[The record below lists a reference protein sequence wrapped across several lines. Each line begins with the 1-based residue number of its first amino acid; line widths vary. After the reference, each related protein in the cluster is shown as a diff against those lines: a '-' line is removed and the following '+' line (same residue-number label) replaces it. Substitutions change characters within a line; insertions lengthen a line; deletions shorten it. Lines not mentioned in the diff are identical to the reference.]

1 MKKVLNKS
9 RIQNAKSKTTAQQ
22 MGRKELLV
30 SESGTILKKWGNK
43 IPVCVVF
50 PNTYYIGM
58 SNLAAHILY
67 KTLNNYD
74 DVVCERCFLE
84 DNGECISIESGRPL
98 KSFEC
103 VFFTISFEM
112 DFINI
117 PKILRFSS
125 ISMLS
130 GERKQDNPIIV
141 AGGICATSNP
151 EPISGFFDL
160 FLMGDIESTI
170 PDFIEK
176 YREMRGKDRDEIL
189 DGLSRFY
196 WIYNPAKLKVS
207 YKEDG
212 TIEAFNPE
220 DFTVKINRYAGK
232 SLGKSAIIAE
242 RTEFSSM
249 FLVEGTRGCPS
260 KCPFCLLGNTYKF
273 TCDKILP
280 LKTDI
285 KDIGIIGGGVS
296 FHPHIT
302 EIVRQLKQEGKH
314 VHFPSLRLDEIPLSI
329 IELMQDEIKTLTFG
343 IEAGTEEMRK
353 VIGKPLT
360 NDEVYKKLSA
370 ILGIKPF
377 NLKLYFMIGLPGETM
392 EDIEGIVEL
401 VKHTKHLMVKEGAKK
416 GFVGSI
422 TVHASPFVPKPFT
435 PFQRFPMN
443 DMDELKS
450 KVNLL
455 KRAFGKVDNTY
466 FTHDS
471 VKYSFI
477 QGVLARG
484 DRRLSDI
491 ILKFAD
497 GESLNKIM
505 KDSAVNLNFYV
516 LRERDKNEILPWDFI
531 KGNAVKNI
539 AMSAS
544 GGHPL

>member
-1 MKKVLNKS
+1 
-9 RIQNAKSKTTAQQ
+9 